1 MRFMI
6 EAINPA
12 RLMRRFIVEHVF
24 VHAGYREYGNC
35 NSDAVNAT
43 PATGVTED
51 AEGAVIEIKSLLQ
64 LTLQPTKAM

>member
-1 MRFMI
+1 MI

-12 RLMRRFIVEHVF
+12 RLTRRFIVEHVF

-43 PATGVTED
+43 AVAED
-51 AEGAVIEIKSLLQ
+51 ADGAATQIRSALSLQQSKLKSKRKEIEK
-64 LTLQPTKAM
+64 

>member
-35 NSDAVNAT
+35 NSDADNAT
-43 PATGVTED
+43 TV
-51 AEGAVIEIKSLLQ
+51 AEHADGAVIEIKSMLQ
-64 LTLQPTKAM
+64 LTLQLSDTV